1 LSLSATQTRCRNQ
14 LLAGCSQS
22 QKVRTRILHGERPG
36 DAAEYAAAVRI
47 EAQMLRHRSHDKL
60 MKAFLGPEVFEG
72 TVLVA
77 PRLAAASEQLRL
89 SGA

>member
-1 LSLSATQTRCRNQ
+1 M
-14 LLAGCSQS
+14 
-22 QKVRTRILHGERPG
+22 I
-36 DAAEYAAAVRI
+36 
-47 EAQMLRHRSHDKL
+47 RHRFHEKL

-89 SGA
+89 RGA